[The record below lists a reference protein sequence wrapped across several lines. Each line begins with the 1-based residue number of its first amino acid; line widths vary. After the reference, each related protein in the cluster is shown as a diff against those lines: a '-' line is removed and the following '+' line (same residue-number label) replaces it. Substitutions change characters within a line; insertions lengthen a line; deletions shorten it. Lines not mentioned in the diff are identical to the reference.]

1 MKVTISKLIADE
13 AVMQQVADAY
23 QASYNKLSEGYKSK
37 EEMALYTYDYFYQKV
52 KRFAAE
58 NEQSNL
64 SRTFMINLDGKPVGL
79 VRYSRIPEYYK
90 HAQNGQTKDLEKG
103 YHDIEIIYEV
113 KGFKLGLFVSLLSL
127 ITFILIR
134 KHL

>member
-1 MKVTISKLIADE
+1 MKVTISKLVAKDKTL
-13 AVMQQVADAY
+13 QQVAEAY
-23 QASYNKLSEGYKSK
+23 RASYNKLSEGYKSK

-90 HAQNGQTKDLEKG
+90 HAQNGQQRFGKR
-103 YHDIEIIYEV
+103 
-113 KGFKLGLFVSLLSL
+113 LFGRLRICLVSQGELYRY
-127 ITFILIR
+127 FR
-134 KHL
+134 